1 MTRIF
6 KAFAIIVLLP
16 IIGCSNSIASSEENE
31 IKTESSSFTG
41 TIKEIND
48 NRALVSAKVYEG
60 NPESDVFI
68 DLSVNN
74 AETFQVGD
82 KVKVEFEGIIKE
94 SNPAQINTLSVVLV
108 DWENNTC
115 VQLTGS
121 V

>member
-6 KAFAIIVLLP
+6 KTLAIIVLLP
-16 IIGCSNSIASSEENE
+16 IIGCSNSIASSEENK

-60 NPESDVFI
+60 NSESDVFI

-82 KVKVEFEGIIKE
+82 KVKVGFEGIIKE

-108 DWENNTC
+108 D
-115 VQLTGS
+115 
-121 V
+121 